1 MKKFY
6 KDLKLGIVGGGQ
18 LGRMLIQAGIDMNVH
33 IEVLDPNPEAPA
45 KAYAHG
51 FTQGSLTDFD
61 AVYEFGKN
69 MDVITI
75 EIENVNTEAL
85 SKLASEG
92 KVINPDPGIIRL
104 IQDKREQKQFFEEM
118 GLPTSPFRLV
128 DNKADVL
135 NMKDFL
141 PAVNKLGK
149 AGYDGRGV
157 QVIKEEADLEKA
169 FDAPGI
175 LEKFIPFEKE
185 LAVLVARNAQG
196 DTAVYPVV
204 EMSFHPEHNLVEYL
218 FAPASI
224 SMNISRDAQEM
235 ARSIVEKLS
244 YVGIMAVE
252 MFLTKDGDLLINE
265 MAPRP
270 HNSGHHT
277 IKACFTSQYE
287 QHLRAILALPLGSTL
302 QSSPAAL
309 VNLLGEDKHKGPA
322 YFNGIEEIMQIPGA
336 HPHIYGKAETKPFR
350 KMGHVILLDQELES
364 LQKKARQVKNLLK
377 VVAEEKMAT

>member
-6 KDLKLGIVGGGQ
+6 KNLKLGIIGGGQ
-18 LGRMLIQAGIDMNVH
+18 LGRMLIQAAVDLNVH

-45 KAYAHG
+45 KAYAHD

-61 AVYEFGKN
+61 AVYEFGKR
-69 MDVITI
+69 MDVLTI

-92 KVINPDPGIIRL
+92 KIVQPDPGIIKL
-104 IQDKREQKQFFEEM
+104 IQDKREQKQFFDEM

-157 QVIKEEADLEKA
+157 QVIKTEADLDKA

-175 LEKFIPFEKE
+175 LEKFVPFEKE
-185 LAVLVARNAQG
+185 LAVLVARNVQG

-204 EMSFHPEHNLVEYL
+204 EMAFHPVHNLVEYL

-252 MFLTKDGDLLINE
+252 MFLTKDGELLINE

-277 IKACFTSQYE
+277 IRACFTSQYE
-287 QHLRAILALPLGSTL
+287 QHLRAILGLPLGSTQ

-309 VNLLGEDKHKGPA
+309 VNLLGEADNRGA
-322 YFNGIEEIMQIPGA
+322 ASFNGIEEILHIPGA
-336 HPHIYGKAETKPFR
+336 YPHVYGKAETKPFR

-377 VVAEEKMAT
+377 VEAEEQVAL

>member
-6 KDLKLGIVGGGQ
+6 KDLKLGIIGGGQ
-18 LGRMLIQAGIDMNVH
+18 LGRMLIQAAVDLNVH

-45 KAYAHG
+45 RAYAHA

-61 AVYEFGKN
+61 DVYEFGKR
-69 MDVITI
+69 MDVLTI

-92 KVINPDPGIIRL
+92 KIVQPDPGIIRL
-104 IQDKREQKQFFEEM
+104 IQDKRDQKQFFDDM
-118 GLPTSPFRLV
+118 GLPTAPFRLV

-157 QVIKEEADLEKA
+157 QVLKNEEDLSKA

-185 LAVLVARNAQG
+185 LAVLVARNAEG

-204 EMSFHPEHNLVEYL
+204 EMAFHPEHNLVEYL
-218 FAPASI
+218 FAPATI
-224 SMNISRDAQEM
+224 SMNVSRDAQEM
-235 ARSIVEKLS
+235 ARTIVEKLS

-252 MFLTKDGDLLINE
+252 MFLTAEGELLINE

-277 IKACFTSQYE
+277 IRACFTSQYE
-287 QHLRAILALPLGSTL
+287 QHLRAILGLPLGSTL

-309 VNLLGEDKHKGPA
+309 VNLLGEAEHRGSASFK
-322 YFNGIEEIMQIPGA
+322 GIEEILHIPGA
-336 HPHIYGKAETKPFR
+336 YPHVYGKAETKPFR

-364 LQKKARQVKNLLK
+364 LQKKAKLVKSLLK
-377 VVAEEKMAT
+377 VVAEEQIAL